1 MRKLIGLL
9 ALLGLVTLITPA
21 FAADEPPPLP
31 EVPVK
36 GMVTMVDIGA
46 EKCIPCRMM
55 APILRELG
63 EAYKGRAAIVFI
75 DVWKNKGQE
84 QRFGIRAI
92 PTQIFYDKEGKE
104 VRRHEGFLDKVRI
117 VEIFR
122 ELGVQD

>member
-1 MRKLIGLL
+1 VNKFIGFAALFGLL
-9 ALLGLVTLITPA
+9 TLTTLA
-21 FAADEPPPLP
+21 FSADEPPPLP

-36 GMVTMVDIGA
+36 GMVTMVDVGA

-55 APILRELG
+55 APILRELD

-122 ELGVQD
+122 ELGVED

>member
-9 ALLGLVTLITPA
+9 ALLGLLTLTTPA

-36 GMVTMVDIGA
+36 GMVTMVDVGA

-55 APILRELG
+55 APILRELD

-75 DVWKNKGQE
+75 DVWKYKGQE
-84 QRFGIRAI
+84 KRFGVRAI